1 MPAYHGGPRIVH
13 WNGNL
18 TRATQLADED
28 LDHSDVHDQHE
39 NDASD
44 EVEPDT
50 GSQIEVCDEGRFLQ
64 MVFNGVTTQRA
75 LRRKRNELRKCC
87 QDVRDADFMVK
98 QYQLVMDARNPATDE
113 EWNMHNAIF
122 ELVTEW
128 EAKLSEHQNLEQQ
141 INLEIEF
148 LEYRAEEG
156 IYHDGDFQQLTRDS
170 NILQFWS
177 GNNDFWGSFDKCQE
191 TSESLVSIG
200 RELEQS
206 NKDKDGFD
214 AAMDRELRRDL
225 DFTVDNDGSFS
236 VLGEEIAYRD
246 MSRIPDLIQKRKE
259 LQENERAT
267 RKLQTDLWMHM
278 LRLSEDAFVKAEV
291 LDLIEEEDG
300 EEQPEPQVPE
310 PEDAQPEATQTSE
323 SEAKKKDLREN
334 LRIAVEACRKARDDF
349 DDARKFSQEEI
360 EQLPQPVTE
369 DNLGFAKALKLARL
383 THALHTAEEEYSDAK
398 GAARDAGIAKPQ
410 EQTANFSDQSGD
422 GYDTAVIERAVVQA
436 SERVSRVQGWTGL
449 HLEPQEMTEEVQMD
463 LPKTIEDLVSVRL
476 GEDSFDMTEARGRTR
491 DRIDAMA
498 MESETLR
505 DAGDFP
511 KADADPLGFDFG
523 EP

>member
-113 EWNMHNAIF
+113 EWSMHNAIF

-259 LQENERAT
+259 LHENERAT

-300 EEQPEPQVPE
+300 EEQPEPEVPE

-360 EQLPQPVTE
+360 EQSPQPVTE
-369 DNLGFAKALKLARL
+369 DILGLAKALKLARL
-383 THALHTAEEEYSDAK
+383 THALHTAEEEYSDARR
-398 GAARDAGIAKPQ
+398 AAREAGIAKPQ
-410 EQTANFSDQSGD
+410 EQTADFSDQSDD
-422 GYDTAVIERAVVQA
+422 GYDTAVIEKAVVQA

-449 HLEPQEMTEEVQMD
+449 HLEPQEMTKEVQMD